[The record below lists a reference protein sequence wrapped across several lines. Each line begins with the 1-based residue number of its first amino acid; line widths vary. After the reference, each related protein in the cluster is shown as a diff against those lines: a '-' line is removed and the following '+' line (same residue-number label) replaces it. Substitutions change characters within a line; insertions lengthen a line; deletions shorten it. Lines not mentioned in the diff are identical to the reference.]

1 MKRKN
6 GFTVLEIVLCIV
18 FVGIFLVLFFI
29 QKNNIE
35 AMERD
40 DDRKVAINA
49 MFYALE
55 EGYYDARGHYP
66 ENNEQAEHL
75 A

>member
-35 AMERD
+35 AM
-40 DDRKVAINA
+40 
-49 MFYALE
+49 
-55 EGYYDARGHYP
+55 
-66 ENNEQAEHL
+66 
-75 A
+75 

>member
-35 AMERD
+35 ATAMDSKNNVKKNVVNEILD
-40 DDRKVAINA
+40 TLDKVAK
-49 MFYALE
+49 
-55 EGYYDARGHYP
+55 
-66 ENNEQAEHL
+66 NED
-75 A
+75 

>member
-40 DDRKVAINA
+40 EDRKVAINA
-49 MFYALE
+49 MFYAL
-55 EGYYDARGHYP
+55 
-66 ENNEQAEHL
+66 
-75 A
+75 